1 MKAVVIEDSRL
12 AREGLVRMLA
22 EFDGIEVVGAADQP
36 DSALLLIEQTRPD
49 VLFLDIHMPGG
60 SGFDLLGQLDYTP
73 KIVFTTAYAEYAILS
88 FEFNT
93 VDYLLKPI
101 SHDRLGMA
109 VTKLCANEASATAA
123 TAATAEGELLSMSSR
138 IFIKDGEKCHLVPL
152 TNIRYLASCKNY
164 VQVYFDDKMAY
175 VKKSL
180 NSIEARLP
188 PEHFFRISRQH
199 VVNLQCVT
207 AIEETMSFGYKAV
220 LDDRMTLE
228 ISRRNLLELKE
239 KLSF

>member
-1 MKAVVIEDSRL
+1 MKALVIEDSRL
-12 AREGLVRMLA
+12 AREGLVRMLG
-22 EFDGIEVVGAADQP
+22 EFPAIEVVGAAEQP
-36 DSALLLIEQTRPD
+36 DAALALIAEHQPE
-49 VLFLDIHMPGG
+49 VLFLDIHLPGG

-73 KIVFTTAYAEYAILS
+73 RIIFTTAYAEFAIRS

-101 SHDRLGMA
+101 SPERLAMAIAKLGAVEAKQDDGDRL
-109 VTKLCANEASATAA
+109 
-123 TAATAEGELLSMSSR
+123 SMNSR
-138 IFIKDGEKCHLVPL
+138 IFIKDGEKCHLLPL
-152 TNIRYLASCKNY
+152 ANIRYLESCKNY
-164 VQVYFDDKMAY
+164 VQVYFDQQWAY

-188 PEHFFRISRQH
+188 PEVFFRISRQH
-199 VVNLQCVT
+199 VVNLQKVSG
-207 AIEETMSFGYKAV
+207 IEETMSFGYKAV
-220 LDDRMTLE
+220 LDDGKSLE